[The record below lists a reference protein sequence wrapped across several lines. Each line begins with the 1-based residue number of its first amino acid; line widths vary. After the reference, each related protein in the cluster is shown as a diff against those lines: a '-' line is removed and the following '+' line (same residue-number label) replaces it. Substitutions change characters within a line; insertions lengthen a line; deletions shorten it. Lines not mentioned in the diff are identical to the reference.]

1 MQSRSLSDMS
11 DMQSRSMSDKVA
23 KLFLDEEKE
32 ALYGKYKKYKI
43 LLSCTFCSCH

>member
-1 MQSRSLSDMS
+1 MQSRSLSDMSDMS

-32 ALYGKYKKYKI
+32 A
-43 LLSCTFCSCH
+43 